1 MVNNNGGQPLLDRII
16 SRAHEGLGQGRSTG
30 ELIPDKLFGQDDS
43 KMTSL
48 PTLAAAVVVAAA
60 PLLVLSFH
68 IGIALHGMAAARSS
82 SAQRPFFV

>member
-1 MVNNNGGQPLLDRII
+1 MVNNNGGQPLLDRIT

-48 PTLAAAVVVAAA
+48 PTLAAAVVAAT